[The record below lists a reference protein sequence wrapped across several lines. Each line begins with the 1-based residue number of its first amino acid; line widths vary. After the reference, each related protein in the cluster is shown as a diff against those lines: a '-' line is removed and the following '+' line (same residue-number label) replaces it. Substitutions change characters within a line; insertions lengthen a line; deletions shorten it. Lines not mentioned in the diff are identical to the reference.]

1 MAKYLD
7 EQGLNTLWV
16 KTKKTIKSNIDN
28 IQIPEQITTATV
40 EVDNNV
46 GTPSAT
52 AYVVGNTISFD
63 FKNLKGEQGPKGD
76 KGDKGDAGERGPQGP
91 QGEQG
96 IQGPIGPKGDKGDAF
111 TYNDF
116 TEDQL
121 AALKGPK
128 GDKGDKGEQGIQG
141 PQGEQGIQG
150 IQGPAGPKGD
160 AFKYSDFTPEQLESL
175 KGPKGDK
182 GEQGIQGP
190 QGEQGIQGPK
200 GDNGTNGADGTPAG
214 FGEIVATVD
223 NSTGTP
229 NVTVTTSG
237 TNEAKNFTF
246 AFTGLKGENGEATN
260 LDNYVTKAEIEQASY
275 LQASALEPYATKG
288 LLETTYV
295 KKNDIS
301 ELANTIGTVVLYK
314 GTDTNIR
321 PSAPTTN
328 TFPPTSG
335 DWLVSPVNG
344 TKYIP
349 GKMTDPSTT
358 HVYIGAVADT
368 SEKAAFTEV
377 TSGAPNDNTWL
388 FNLYP
393 NMGGVEFTGDMKNKQ
408 TIMWIECPGIKCDK
422 FGLITQVDAKT
433 SGKKWTTWSPLY
445 GGNNS
450 FKPMYFDGTY
460 NIIET
465 TDHKFINW
473 PNGLKFIDKPDE
485 PAITT
490 IEDLKSKLP
499 GDPVPNDY
507 SHPVGTTNVHYAI
520 DSLIDSSKYEDKKII
535 IPIIV
540 ESDYWNEMTIS
551 ANFFNSTKTYDYWW
565 SSTNLFQNGK
575 LLYDWSNPI
584 SISGEA
590 GPIGET
596 GPQGPKGDA
605 FTYNDFTPEQLN
617 ALKGPKGDKGDTGEQ
632 GPKGDAF
639 KYSDFTSEQLA
650 SLKGP
655 QGEQGIQ
662 GPAGPKGDAFTY
674 NDFTPDQLA
683 SLKGPKGDK
692 GDTGERGPQGEQGIQ
707 GIQGPAGPKGDKGDT
722 GERGP
727 QGEQGIQGIQGPAGP
742 KGDAFTYSDF
752 TPEQLESLKGPKGD
766 KGEQG
771 IQGPQGEQGIQG
783 PAGPKGDAFTYS
795 DFTPEQLES
804 LKGPKGDK
812 GEQGIQGPQGEQG
825 IQGPAG
831 PKGDNGTNGT
841 DGTPAGFGEIVA
853 TVDNSTGTPNVTVT
867 TSGTNEAKNFTFA
880 FTGLKGESGSGG
892 GGSTYN
898 MEVVEA
904 LPLNPVVNTIYYVIG

>member
-1 MAKYLD
+1 MTKYLD
-7 EQGLNTLWV
+7 EQGLNTLWT
-16 KTKKTIKSNIDN
+16 KTKDKIKTSVDA
-28 IQIPEQITTATV
+28 IQIPEQITNATV
-40 EVDNNV
+40 DVDNNA
-46 GTPSAT
+46 GIPSAT
-52 AYVVGNTISFD
+52 ASVVGNTISFD
-63 FKNLKGEQGPKGD
+63 FKNLKGEAGPKGD
-76 KGDKGDAGERGPQGP
+76 QGEKGATGERGP

-96 IQGPIGPKGDKGDAF
+96 IQGPAGPKGDAF

-116 TEDQL
+116 TPDQL

-128 GDKGDKGEQGIQG
+128 GDQGEKGDTGERGPQGEQGIQGPVGPQGEQGIQG

-150 IQGPAGPKGD
+150 PAGPKGD
-160 AFKYSDFTPEQLESL
+160 AFTYNDFTSEQLESL

-190 QGEQGIQGPK
+190 QGEQGIQGPI
-200 GDNGTNGADGTPAG
+200 GETGPAGTDGTPAG
-214 FGEIVATVD
+214 FGDIVATVD

-246 AFTGLKGENGEATN
+246 AFTGLKGEKGEATD

-275 LQASALEPYATKG
+275 LQAPSLEPYATKG

-314 GTDTNIR
+314 GTDANIR

-349 GKMTDPSTT
+349 GKMADPSTT
-358 HVYIGAVADT
+358 HVYIGAVTDARED
-368 SEKAAFTEV
+368 AAFTEV
-377 TSGAPNDNTWL
+377 TSGAINDNTWL

-393 NMGGVEFTGDMKNKQ
+393 NMSSVEFTVDMKERQ
-408 TIMWIECPGIKCDK
+408 TIMWVECPGIKCDK

-460 NIIET
+460 KIIET
-465 TDHKFINW
+465 TDHKFVNW

-490 IEDLKSKLP
+490 LEDLKSKLP

-507 SHPVGTTNVHYAI
+507 SHPVSTTNVHYAI

-540 ESDYWNEMTIS
+540 ESDYWATGITIS

-584 SISGEA
+584 SISGEP

-596 GPQGPKGDA
+596 GPKGDKGDA
-605 FTYNDFTPEQLN
+605 FTYNDFTP
-617 ALKGPKGDKGDTGEQ
+617 
-632 GPKGDAF
+632 
-639 KYSDFTSEQLA
+639 EQLA

-662 GPAGPKGDAFTY
+662 GPVGPKGDKGDAFTY
-674 NDFTPDQLA
+674 SDFTPDQLA
-683 SLKGPKGDK
+683 ALKGPKGDK
-692 GDTGERGPQGEQGIQ
+692 GDKGDIGERGPQGEQGIQ
-707 GIQGPAGPKGDKGDT
+707 G
-722 GERGP
+722 P
-727 QGEQGIQGIQGPAGP
+727 QGEQGIQGPQGEQGIQGPAGP
-742 KGDAFTYSDF
+742 KGEAFKYSDF
-752 TPEQLESLKGPKGD
+752 TEDQLAALKGPKGD
-766 KGEQG
+766 QGEKGDTGERGPQGEQG

-783 PAGPKGDAFTYS
+783 PAGPKGDAFTYN

-812 GEQGIQGPQGEQG
+812 GEQGIQGPIGET
-825 IQGPAG
+825 GPAG
-831 PKGDNGTNGT
+831 TDGT

-880 FTGLKGESGSGG
+880 FTGLKGEAGS

-898 MEVVEA
+898 MEVVET

>member
-1 MAKYLD
+1 MTKYLD
-7 EQGLNTLWV
+7 EQGLTTLWA
-16 KTKKTIKSNIDN
+16 KTKDKIKTSVDA
-28 IQIPEQITTATV
+28 IQIPEQITNAV
-40 EVDNNV
+40 VDIDNNV

-52 AYVVGNTISFD
+52 ASVVGNTIAFD
-63 FKNLKGEQGPKGD
+63 FKNLKGEYGPKGD
-76 KGDKGDAGERGPQGP
+76 KGDTGERGPQGEQGIQGPVGPVGPKGDAFTYSDFTEEQLNALKGPKGEKGDTGERGPQGEQGIQGP

-96 IQGPIGPKGDKGDAF
+96 IQGPVGPKGDKGDAF

-116 TEDQL
+116 TKEQL
-121 AALKGPK
+121 ESLKGPK

-141 PQGEQGIQG
+141 
-150 IQGPAGPKGD
+150 
-160 AFKYSDFTPEQLESL
+160 L
-175 KGPKGDK
+175 
-182 GEQGIQGP
+182 
-190 QGEQGIQGPK
+190 QGEQGIQGPI
-200 GDNGTNGADGTPAG
+200 GETGPAGTNGADGTPAG

-246 AFTGLKGENGEATN
+246 AFTGLKGEKGEATD

-275 LQASALEPYATKG
+275 LQAPALEPYATKG

-314 GTDTNIR
+314 GTDANIR

-349 GKMTDPSTT
+349 GKMADPSTT

-377 TSGAPNDNTWL
+377 TSGATNDNTWL
-388 FNLYP
+388 SNQYP
-393 NMGGVEFTGDMKNKQ
+393 NMSSVEFTAEMGERH
-408 TIMWIECPGIKCDK
+408 TIMWVECPGIKCDK
-422 FGLITQVDAKT
+422 FGLITQVDAKS

-445 GGNNS
+445 GGNKS

-460 NIIET
+460 KIIET
-465 TDHKFINW
+465 TDHKFVNW
-473 PNGLKFIDKPDE
+473 PNGLKFIDKPNE

-490 IEDLKSKLP
+490 LEDLKSKLQE
-499 GDPVPNDY
+499 DPVPNDY
-507 SHPVGTTNVHYAI
+507 SHPVGTTNVHYII

-535 IPIIV
+535 IPTIV
-540 ESDYWNEMTIS
+540 ESDYWATGITIS

-584 SISGEA
+584 SISGEP

-596 GPQGPKGDA
+596 GPA
-605 FTYNDFTPEQLN
+605 
-617 ALKGPKGDKGDTGEQ
+617 

-639 KYSDFTSEQLA
+639 KYSDFTEDQLA

-662 GPAGPKGDAFTY
+662 GP
-674 NDFTPDQLA
+674 
-683 SLKGPKGDK
+683 
-692 GDTGERGPQGEQGIQ
+692 I
-707 GIQGPAGPKGDKGDT
+707 
-722 GERGP
+722 
-727 QGEQGIQGIQGPAGP
+727 GPAGP
-742 KGDAFTYSDF
+742 KGDAFTYNDF

-766 KGEQG
+766 KGDKG
-771 IQGPQGEQGIQG
+771 DIGEQG
-783 PAGPKGDAFTYS
+783 PT
-795 DFTPEQLES
+795 
-804 LKGPKGDK
+804 
-812 GEQGIQGPQGEQG
+812 
-825 IQGPAG
+825 
-831 PKGDNGTNGT
+831 
-841 DGTPAGFGEIVA
+841 GTPAGFGNIVA

-880 FTGLKGESGSGG
+880 FTGLKGEAGSGG
-892 GGSTYN
+892 GSNYDIKVVDTY
-898 MEVVEA
+898 
-904 LPLNPVVNTIYYVIG
+904 PSNPITNTIYFVTK

>member
-1 MAKYLD
+1 MTKYLD
-7 EQGLNTLWV
+7 EQGLNTLWT
-16 KTKKTIKSNIDN
+16 KTKKTIKTNIDN
-28 IQIPEQITTATV
+28 IQIPEQITNATV
-40 EVDNNV
+40 EVDSNI

-52 AYVVGNTISFD
+52 ASVVGNTISFD
-63 FKNLKGEQGPKGD
+63 FKNLKGENGPKGD
-76 KGDKGDAGERGPQGP
+76 QGEKGDAGER
-91 QGEQG
+91 
-96 IQGPIGPKGDKGDAF
+96 
-111 TYNDF
+111 
-116 TEDQL
+116 
-121 AALKGPK
+121 
-128 GDKGDKGEQGIQG
+128 
-141 PQGEQGIQG
+141 
-150 IQGPAGPKGD
+150 
-160 AFKYSDFTPEQLESL
+160 
-175 KGPKGDK
+175 
-182 GEQGIQGP
+182 GP

-200 GDNGTNGADGTPAG
+200 GDAFKYSDFTSEQLESLKGPKGDQGEKGDAGERGPQGEQGEQGIQGPKGDAFTYSDFTEEQLNALKGPKGETGPAGTDGASAG

-275 LQASALEPYATKG
+275 LQAPALEPYATKG

-349 GKMTDPSTT
+349 SKMADPSTT
-358 HVYIGAVADT
+358 HVYIGAVDDN

-408 TIMWIECPGIKCDK
+408 TIMWVECPGIKCDK

-450 FKPMYFDGTY
+450 FRPMYFDGTY

-465 TDHKFINW
+465 TDHKFVNW

-485 PAITT
+485 AAITT
-490 IEDLKSKLP
+490 LEDLKSKLQV
-499 GDPVPNDY
+499 DPVPNDY

-575 LLYDWSNPI
+575 LLYEWSNPI

-605 FTYNDFTPEQLN
+605 FTYNDFTEDQLA
-617 ALKGPKGDKGDTGEQ
+617 ALKGPKGDKGDKGEQ

-639 KYSDFTSEQLA
+639 KYSDFTEGQLA
-650 SLKGP
+650 AL
-655 QGEQGIQ
+655 
-662 GPAGPKGDAFTY
+662 
-674 NDFTPDQLA
+674 
-683 SLKGPKGDK
+683 KGDK
-692 GDTGERGPQGEQGIQ
+692 GATGERGPQGEQGIQ
-707 GIQGPAGPKGDKGDT
+707 GPKGDA

-727 QGEQGIQGIQGPAGP
+727 QGEQGIQGP
-742 KGDAFTYSDF
+742 KGDAFTYNDF
-752 TPEQLESLKGPKGD
+752 TEDQLAALKGPKGD
-766 KGEQG
+766 KGDKGE
-771 IQGPQGEQGIQG
+771 QGPQGEQGIQG
-783 PAGPKGDAFTYS
+783 PSGPKGDAFTYN
-795 DFTPEQLES
+795 DFTEDQLAA

-812 GEQGIQGPQGEQG
+812 GDKGEQGPQGEQG
-825 IQGPAG
+825 IQGPSG
-831 PKGDNGTNGT
+831 PKGDAFTYNDFTEDQLAALKGPKGDKGDKGEQGEQGIQGIQGPIGETGPAGT
-841 DGTPAGFGEIVA
+841 DGAPAGFGEIVA

-904 LPLNPVVNTIYYVIG
+904 LPDNPVVNTIYYVIG